1 MARIIDYN
9 NEYTK
14 TILLKNTLVKVMEHS
29 IKKIIKFH
37 GSLVE
42 NIVIHYATRVHNM
55 PNGFL
60 IEEFDASKDPQPCQT
75 LNLQVVADFVTITF
89 YKDEQ
94 ENSILRR
101 KLIPSHAIEHIWVID
116 K

>member
-1 MARIIDYN
+1 
-9 NEYTK
+9 
-14 TILLKNTLVKVMEHS
+14 MEHS

-37 GSLVE
+37 GSVVE
-42 NIVIHYATRVHNM
+42 NIVIRYATREHNM

-60 IEEFDASKDPQPCQT
+60 IEEFDALKDPQSCQP
-75 LNLQVVADFVTITF
+75 LNLQVVADFLTITF

-101 KLIPSHAIEHIWVID
+101 ELIPSHAIEHIGLLMNKIIRRA
-116 K
+116 KTHGN

>member
-1 MARIIDYN
+1 MTN
-9 NEYTK
+9 NEYIK
-14 TILLKNTLVKVMEHS
+14 TILRKNTLVKVMEHS

-37 GSLVE
+37 GTVVE
-42 NIVIHYATRVHNM
+42 NIVIRYATRVHNM

-60 IEEFDASKDPQPCQT
+60 IEEFDALKDPQSCQT
-75 LNLQVVADFVTITF
+75 LNSQVVADFVTITF

-101 KLIPSHAIEHIWVID
+101 ELIPSHAIEHIWVID